1 MSILEGYGFKIVARL
16 GLAADIPVMV
26 NGEIGWD
33 TDKKVWRVGDDTS
46 DPARVPTDK
55 SLGDF
60 DFTTAGTFK
69 FNQIDMAV
77 DGTVDGV
84 DVSRLNAANGI
95 LVRKGN
101 NLYNN
106 ISLVSGDQTL
116 QITNNDGSLGNIDLR
131 IHPSIMALIQNSG
144 YLTRVYTD
152 ALLSGTGR
160 QESPLTLRL
169 ATTALLGVSRFA
181 TNAEAGAG
189 VLQTVALSPA
199 NLLNLQADSAVFIYL
214 KGLFQTSLV
223 VSTDPTLSGAGNPGS
238 PLSVVQATAS
248 QRGAAALASQV
259 EVNAGVNTNKMITP
273 ATLKGLGYGS
283 ATAIALAA
291 ALGITF
297 PIDMSNLRIG
307 AGPGVVGNPTNVGN
321 SAPQMLLYA
330 TPGIVSLS
338 PSSNEQRPINV
349 ATLNYYFPQYAVK
362 TVWNDHDNLPGAAI
376 VGPGCL
382 ATDPTRGF
390 VYSDGVN
397 WRSPLP
403 PSAGAWKLVSQIT
416 MSALS
421 VVSLGIVPKRRYVV
435 LGGTLSGADSAFQ
448 VFVGGTWT
456 TMYLTFIGG
465 TPPAPSNV
473 SWPPYCWGAFFT
485 ESTNF
490 IYTHGQ
496 GFNGS
501 HLAFPTGI
509 SMGNWNGNVRST
521 MNNLAIRVLEPWSE
535 TL

>member
-160 QESPLTLRL
+160 QEKQQL
-169 ATTALLGVSRFA
+169 
-181 TNAEAGAG
+181 NAFWM
-189 VLQTVALSPA
+189 T
-199 NLLNLQADSAVFIYL
+199 
-214 KGLFQTSLV
+214 KC
-223 VSTDPTLSGAGNPGS
+223 
-238 PLSVVQATAS
+238 S
-248 QRGAAALASQV
+248 QR
-259 EVNAGVNTNKMITP
+259 
-273 ATLKGLGYGS
+273 
-283 ATAIALAA
+283 
-291 ALGITF
+291 
-297 PIDMSNLRIG
+297 
-307 AGPGVVGNPTNVGN
+307 
-321 SAPQMLLYA
+321 
-330 TPGIVSLS
+330 
-338 PSSNEQRPINV
+338 
-349 ATLNYYFPQYAVK
+349 
-362 TVWNDHDNLPGAAI
+362 
-376 VGPGCL
+376 
-382 ATDPTRGF
+382 
-390 VYSDGVN
+390 
-397 WRSPLP
+397 
-403 PSAGAWKLVSQIT
+403 
-416 MSALS
+416 
-421 VVSLGIVPKRRYVV
+421 
-435 LGGTLSGADSAFQ
+435 
-448 VFVGGTWT
+448 
-456 TMYLTFIGG
+456 
-465 TPPAPSNV
+465 
-473 SWPPYCWGAFFT
+473 
-485 ESTNF
+485 
-490 IYTHGQ
+490 
-496 GFNGS
+496 
-501 HLAFPTGI
+501 
-509 SMGNWNGNVRST
+509 
-521 MNNLAIRVLEPWSE
+521 
-535 TL
+535 